1 MQSKNPVLTINVYF
15 NMLRINSH
23 VNHYQESMWDTYK
36 TCVHLVMHDFLPKL
50 KNYEYK
56 NNIDYYLSQ

>member
-1 MQSKNPVLTINVYF
+1 
-15 NMLRINSH
+15 MLRINSH

-36 TCVHLVMHDFLPKL
+36 TCVHLVMNDFLPKL

-56 NNIDYYLSQ
+56 NNIDYYLTQ